1 LSSFNLFKHHF
12 FLFRL
17 VEKGRFFSR
26 QEDGAATPSFH
37 AYLTAAAAAVA
48 AAQIAPLFTRCKK
61 PHLLFLLLLPRLPP
75 PPSPPPFFPL
85 LFGRERGKAR
95 NLLGGAKMERSNRK
109 CVSKSRPS
117 DAVSA
122 LRGQLRLL
130 SDSGFSAERPQTGSR
145 EGKPRV
151 QRRHRPH
158 QPRHLE

>member
-1 LSSFNLFKHHF
+1 LFKHHF

-61 PHLLFLLLLPRLPP
+61 PHLLFLLLFLPRLPP

-117 DAVSA
+117 DAVGA

>member
-1 LSSFNLFKHHF
+1 LFKHHF

-37 AYLTAAAAAVA
+37 AYLTAATAAVA

-61 PHLLFLLLLPRLPP
+61 PHFLFLLLIPRLPP

-85 LFGRERGKAR
+85 LFGRERRKTR

-109 CVSKSRPS
+109 CVSESRPS
-117 DAVSA
+117 DAVGT

-151 QRRHRPH
+151 KRRHRPH